1 MSGSNSKPAY
11 YTKGVHVLA
20 APLLQPHRG
29 MQIDP
34 SHHALMTQAAHGGS
48 IGSAARALGR
58 GRCPPGGAKC

>member
-1 MSGSNSKPAY
+1 MGSGSSKPGQY
-11 YTKGVHVLA
+11 QKGVHTLT

-29 MQIDP
+29 MYVDT
-34 SHHALMTQAAHGGS
+34 SHHNLMIQAAHGGS